1 VKRFLIYIFSLA
13 VIFGVVGA
21 GAFLYVF
28 YQFGR
33 GLPDYKHLA
42 TYEPP
47 VVTRMY
53 ANDGRLFAEY
63 AHEKRVFVPIEA
75 IPQRVIKTFLAAED
89 KNFYEHFGID
99 IPGIIRSV
107 IMNVKRSRENKRPVG
122 ASTITQQ
129 VARNFL
135 LADIAHEVSIKR
147 KIKEAI
153 LALRIE
159 HAFTKDHILELYL
172 NEIFLGNNSY
182 GVAAAALNYF
192 NKTLDQLTVSEAAF
206 LAGLP
211 KAPSRYDPRR
221 HPELA
226 TQRRNWVISRMVEED
241 VITQEQADEAVKE
254 PITFH
259 QRDSAEVVRAD
270 YFAEEVRRMLMRD
283 YGEQGLYRGGLT
295 VRTTVD
301 PKLQAIAEKCLR
313 EGLETYD
320 RRHGWRGPVTN
331 IDISKSW
338 QDALNKV
345 PKPPGTNNW
354 KMAVVL
360 AANAS
365 AAEIGLMDGTKGRI
379 PLSDLDWAREYITAE
394 SLGPAISST
403 GMVFSKGDVILV
415 LPDANEKKAAQG
427 VYSLQQIPKV
437 SGGLVVID
445 PHTGRVLAMQGGFDF
460 RHSQYNRVTQAYRQ
474 PGSAFKPFVYLTA
487 LERGMTPS
495 TRIMDAPFAIN
506 MGYGLG
512 VWAPKNYKKDYA
524 GLTTLRVA
532 LEKSRNVVTVRL
544 THERVGMKNVVA
556 TAKRFHIVDHMPMQL
571 AMVLGAGETTLLRL
585 TAAYATIVNG
595 GKEVIPTF
603 YDRIQD
609 RKGKTVKVNDP
620 RTCRGCDQQVWD
632 GTQTVPELVDAS
644 KQITQATT
652 AYQMISILQGVVD
665 RGTGKII
672 RTILGDDRPIG
683 GKTGTSNDF
692 FDAWFIGFT
701 PDLVVGGF
709 IGFDEPKTLGEK
721 ETGGRTAAPMVGA
734 FFKEALAGQP
744 AVPFRIPPGIKLV
757 KVERSSGKRAKG
769 DGPGIITEAFKTD
782 DALSSETVTVTADH
796 GGEGAA
802 YSGGGGH
809 HHEGGGS
816 HGSGGAPAADIS
828 GTGGVY

>member
-1 VKRFLIYIFSLA
+1 MIRFLTYIFSVLVFIA
-13 VIFGVVGA
+13 VIGA
-21 GAFLYVF
+21 GAGFYIF
-28 YQFGR
+28 YQYGR

-63 AHEKRVFVPIEA
+63 AHEKRLFVPIEA

-107 IMNVKRSRENKRPVG
+107 IMNVQRARDNRRPIG

-135 LADIAHEVSIKR
+135 LADIAHEVSLKR

-153 LALRIE
+153 LSLRIE

-192 NKTLDQLTVSEAAF
+192 NKTLDQLTVGEAAF

-211 KAPSRYDPRR
+211 KAPSRYDPKSQ
-221 HPELA
+221 PELA
-226 TQRRNWVISRMVEED
+226 TQRRNWVISRMLEED
-241 VITQEQADEAVKE
+241 VITSEQAAEAVKE
-254 PITFH
+254 PITLH
-259 QRDSAEVVRAD
+259 QRDSTEVVKAD
-270 YFAEEVRRMLMRD
+270 YFAEEVRRNLLKE
-283 YGEQGLYRGGLT
+283 YGEQALYQGGLT

-301 PKLQAIAEKCLR
+301 PKLQAIAERCMR
-313 EGLETYD
+313 EGLQEYD
-320 RRHGWRGPVTN
+320 RRHGWRGPLKKL
-331 IDISKSW
+331 DISKNW
-338 QDALNKV
+338 QEELSKT
-345 PKPPGTNNW
+345 PKPPGINDW
-354 KMAVVL
+354 KMAVVIST
-360 AANAS
+360 NKAS
-365 AAEIGLMDGTKGRI
+365 AEIGLVDGSKGQI
-379 PLSDLDWAREYITAE
+379 PLKELTWARTYITAE
-394 SLGPAISST
+394 SLGPAISSPQ
-403 GMVFSKGDVILV
+403 MVLNKGDVILV
-415 LPDANEKKAAQG
+415 STIMGEDKKPTNT
-427 VYSLQQIPKV
+427 YKLCQIPKV

-460 RHSQYNRVTQAYRQ
+460 RQSQYNRVTQAYRQ

-495 TRIMDAPFAIN
+495 SVIMDAPFAIN

-512 VWAPKNYKKDYA
+512 IWAPKNYKKDYA
-524 GLTTLRVA
+524 GPTTLRVA

-544 THERVGMKNVVA
+544 THERVGMKNVVE
-556 TAKRFHIVDHMPMQL
+556 TAKRFNIVEKMPMQL

-595 GKEVIPTF
+595 GKQVTPTF
-603 YDRIQD
+603 FDRIQD
-609 RKGKTVKVNDP
+609 RKGKTIKINDP
-620 RTCRGCDQQVWD
+620 RVCRGCDQQAWIS
-632 GTQTVPELVDAS
+632 QNSIPELVDQR
-644 KQITQATT
+644 KEITSAPT
-652 AYQMISILQGVVD
+652 AYQMISIMQGVVD
-665 RGTGKII
+665 RGTAKVV
-672 RTILGDDRPIG
+672 RTILGDNRPIG

-692 FDAWFIGFT
+692 FDSWFIGFT
-701 PDLVVGGF
+701 PDLVVGSYM
-709 IGFDEPKTLGEK
+709 GFDEPKTLGPK
-721 ETGGRTAAPMVGA
+721 ETGSRDAAPIVA
-734 FFKEALAGQP
+734 NFFKAALEGQP

-757 KVERSSGKRAKG
+757 KVQLSSGKRTKG
-769 DGPGIITEAFKTD
+769 DGAGIITEAFKVED
-782 DALSSETVTVTADH
+782 ELSSERAENDNGIH
-796 GGEGAA
+796 EDN
-802 YSGGGGH
+802 YNYKNSDESGTSS
-809 HHEGGGS
+809 EM
-816 HGSGGAPAADIS
+816 S